1 VRNVDYMIVGQG
13 LAGSLVACLLEMQRK
28 RVLVIDNAHRTAASL
43 AAAGIMNP
51 ITGKRLNRPFLVD
64 QLLRAA
70 FDTYPRVERFLN
82 ARFFQR
88 RNVLRILKSEDESR
102 QWNQRLASGKYT
114 KYLASTAASEADFI
128 EHRYGGFEIAEAGLL
143 DVPLFVR
150 KVRDWL
156 SSVERLTES
165 DFLHDELEFTGNN
178 VRWRDHIAKAI
189 IFCEGYQLSRNP
201 FFNSI
206 ALNPAKGEVLTLR
219 AGNFRDE
226 RIVQHE
232 KWMLRTLTGELK
244 AGTTYTWNE
253 FDELPSLAARA
264 EIEGSLRRFVRFDF
278 DVVYQS
284 AGVRPVI
291 KVDNRPIIGLHPL
304 RSRVAVLNGLGS
316 KGVLQAPFAARQL
329 LAYLEAREPI
339 HPDFDVCRKSLWE
352 LPNNA

>member
-1 VRNVDYMIVGQG
+1 MRNVDYMIVGQG

-28 RVLVIDNAHRTAASL
+28 RVLVIDNAHRTAASM

-64 QLLRAA
+64 QLLRVA
-70 FDTYPRVERFLN
+70 FDIYPRIEQFLN
-82 ARFFQR
+82 AQFFQR
-88 RNVLRILKSEDESR
+88 RSVLRILKSEDESH
-102 QWNQRLASGKYT
+102 QWKQRLASGKYA
-114 KYLASTAASEADFI
+114 KYLASTTVSGADFI
-128 EHRYGGFEIAEAGLL
+128 ENRYGGFEIAEAGLL

-156 SSVERLTES
+156 SFAKKLTES
-165 DFLHDELEFTGNN
+165 DFLHGELEFTGDN
-178 VRWRDHIAKAI
+178 VRWRDYIAKAI

-206 ALNPAKGEVLTLR
+206 ALNPEKGEVLTLR

-232 KWMLRTLTGELK
+232 KWLLRTLTGEIK
-244 AGTTYTWNE
+244 AGTTYTWKE
-253 FDELPSLAARA
+253 FDETPTRAARA
-264 EIEGSLRRFVRFDF
+264 EIE
-278 DVVYQS
+278 VVKQS

-304 RSRVAVLNGLGS
+304 RRQVAVMNGLGS

-329 LAYLEAREPI
+329 LAYLEAREQI